1 MDPHECIWSNGGA
14 GLAGTTTWRRTWS
27 HWQKPVAFVMC
38 CAGCVV
44 YMLASP
50 NRPPAGRTGT
60 ARAVDAT
67 DGGGKA
73 EEVRWGVG
81 VARQSKVALL

>member
-1 MDPHECIWSNGGA
+1 
-14 GLAGTTTWRRTWS
+14 
-27 HWQKPVAFVMC
+27 MC